1 MLVLAVAKPVFPQPR
16 KLTPADVKR
25 SIQRAKNVC
34 HGSETTPACRVAWD
48 QVDELSHALARQRE
62 RERELVQ
69 KTIDE
74 MYLEEQALENREY
87 DV

>member
-62 RERELVQ
+62 RELVQ

>member
-1 MLVLAVAKPVFPQPR
+1 MAKPVFLHPR

-25 SIQRAKNVC
+25 SIQHAKNVC
-34 HGSETTPACRVAWD
+34 HGSENTPACRVAWD
-48 QVDELSHALARQRE
+48 QVDELSGALARQ